1 MTKLAINGGSPV
13 RRTPF
18 PVYSTLGEE
27 EKRAVTGVL
36 DSGNLSGFLGTWSP
50 QFYGGPHV
58 KKLEAEWQE
67 YFKVAHAVTMN
78 SATSALCAAV
88 GAAGVGPGD
97 EVIVSPITMTA
108 SATAALAYGAI
119 PVFADIDPET
129 FNITAKTIEACIT
142 HQTRAI
148 VAVDIL
154 GHPAEMDEIMT
165 LAEKHNL
172 VVIEDAAQA
181 PGALYNGRFAGTLAH
196 IGVFSLNYHKTI
208 HTGEGGVAVT
218 DDPVLAERLQLIRNH
233 AEAVVEGKGT
243 ASLVNMVGFNYR
255 MTEIEA
261 AIGSAQLRKLDTLLS
276 ARIEAADYLTER
288 IAANP
293 GLTPPVVRPGVKHG
307 YYLYAIRYDANKVG
321 ISRERFAEAVRA
333 EGVPLATRY
342 APPLYYMPLYQKR
355 IAFGNE
361 GFPFTYEGYKGKVS
375 YDRGICP
382 VAERM
387 WESDVMVGNFCHA
400 AIARNDLDDV
410 VAALEK
416 VANGAATIDS
426 QETPAIDAS
435 RMAEGNAA

>member
-1 MTKLAINGGSPV
+1 
-13 RRTPF
+13 
-18 PVYSTLGEE
+18 VYSTLGEE
-27 EKRAVTGVL
+27 EKKAVMGVL

-58 KKLEAEWQE
+58 RKLEEEWQE
-67 YFKVAHAVTMN
+67 YFNVAHAVTMN

-129 FNITAKTIEACIT
+129 FNITAKTIKACIT
-142 HQTRAI
+142 PQTRAI
-148 VAVDIL
+148 MAVDIL
-154 GHPAEMDEIMT
+154 GHPAEFDQIMA
-165 LAEKHNL
+165 LAEAHGL
-172 VVIEDAAQA
+172 IVIEDAAQA

-218 DDPVLAERLQLIRNH
+218 DDPVLGERLQLIRNH

-261 AIGSAQLRKLDTLLS
+261 AIGSSQLLKLNDLLS
-276 ARIEAADYLTER
+276 ARIECAEYLTQR
-288 IAANP
+288 IAEIP

-307 YYLYAIRYDANKVG
+307 YYLYAIRYDAQTVG
-321 ISRERFAEAVRA
+321 ISRQQFAEAVRA
-333 EGVPLATRY
+333 EGIPLATRY

-361 GFPFTYEGYKGKVS
+361 GFPFTFEGYKGNVS
-375 YDRGICP
+375 YERGICP

-400 AIARNDLDDV
+400 AISKSDLDDV

-416 VANGAATIDS
+416 VVSEARNIGSNDAEAL
-426 QETPAIDAS
+426 DAS
-435 RMAEGNAA
+435 RMAEESAA

>member
-1 MTKLAINGGSPV
+1 MTLAIKGGSPI
-13 RRTPF
+13 RTSPF

-27 EKRAVTGVL
+27 EKQAVMRVL

-58 KKLEAEWQE
+58 RKLEEEWQK
-67 YFKVAHAVTMN
+67 YFNVAHAVTMN

-142 HQTRAI
+142 RETRAI

-154 GHPAEMDEIMT
+154 GHPAEMDGIMA
-165 LAEKHNL
+165 LAEKHGL

-181 PGALYNGRFAGTLAH
+181 PGATRNGRFAGTLAH

-218 DDPVLAERLQLIRNH
+218 DDAVLAERLQLIRNH

-243 ASLVNMVGFNYR
+243 VSLVNMVGFNYR

-261 AIGSAQLRKLDTLLS
+261 AIGSTQLLKLDSLLS
-276 ARIEAADYLTER
+276 ARIECADYLSQR
-288 IAANP
+288 IAAIP
-293 GLTPPVVRPGVKHG
+293 GLTPPVVQPGVKHG
-307 YYLYAIRYDANKVG
+307 YYLYAIRYDAKVVG
-321 ISRERFAEAVRA
+321 ISREQFAEAIRA
-333 EGVPLATRY
+333 EGIPLATRY
-342 APPLYYMPLYQKR
+342 APPLYFMPVYQQR
-355 IAFGNE
+355 VAFGSG

-375 YDRGICP
+375 YERGICP

-400 AIARNDLDDV
+400 QIARGDLDDV

-416 VANGAATIDS
+416 VVSGAGSLAG
-426 QETPAIDAS
+426 QGAETLDAS
-435 RMAEGNAA
+435 RMAEDNAA

>member
-13 RRTPF
+13 RKTPF

-27 EKRAVTGVL
+27 EKRAVMGVL

-58 KKLEAEWQE
+58 RKLEEEWQE
-67 YFKVAHAVTMN
+67 YFNVAHAVTMN

-129 FNITAKTIEACIT
+129 FNITAKTIAARIT
-142 HQTRAI
+142 PQTRAI
-148 VAVDIL
+148 MAVDIL
-154 GHPAEMDEIMT
+154 GHPAEFDQIMA
-165 LAEKHNL
+165 LADKHGL

-218 DDPVLAERLQLIRNH
+218 DDAVLAERLQLIRNH

-261 AIGSAQLRKLDTLLS
+261 AIGSSQLLKLNDLLS
-276 ARIEAADYLTER
+276 ARIECADYLTQR
-288 IAANP
+288 IASIP

-307 YYLYAIRYDANKVG
+307 YYLYAIRYDADEVG
-321 ISRERFAEAVRA
+321 ITREQFAEAVRA
-333 EGVPLATRY
+333 EGIPLATRY

-361 GFPFTYEGYKGKVS
+361 GFPFTFEGYKGKVS
-375 YDRGICP
+375 YERGICP

-400 AIARNDLDDV
+400 AIEKTDLDDI

-416 VANGAATIDS
+416 VAAGGRSLGGNDAEAM
-426 QETPAIDAS
+426 DAS
-435 RMAEGNAA
+435 RMAEESAA

>member
-1 MTKLAINGGSPV
+1 MPTLAINGGSPV
-13 RRTPF
+13 RSSPF

-27 EKRAVTGVL
+27 EKRAVIGVL

-58 KKLEAEWQE
+58 RKLEEEWQE
-67 YFKVAHAVTMN
+67 YFNVAHAVTMN

-142 HQTRAI
+142 PQTRAI

-154 GHPAEMDEIMT
+154 GHPADMDEIMA
-165 LAEKHNL
+165 LAQQHDL
-172 VVIEDAAQA
+172 IVIEDAAQA
-181 PGALYNGRFAGTLAH
+181 PGATYHGRFAGTLAH

-218 DDPVLAERLQLIRNH
+218 DDALLAERLQLIRNH
-233 AEAVVEGKGT
+233 AEAVVEAKGT

-261 AIGSAQLRKLDTLLS
+261 AIGSVQLRKLDQLLT
-276 ARIEAADYLTER
+276 ARIDAADYLTRR
-288 IAANP
+288 ISGIP
-293 GLTPPVVRPGVKHG
+293 GLTPPVVKSGVKHG
-307 YYLYAIRYDANKVG
+307 YYLYAIRYDAETVG

-333 EGVPLATRY
+333 EGIPLATRY
-342 APPLYYMPLYQKR
+342 APPLYQMPLYQKR

-375 YDRGICP
+375 YERGICP

-387 WESDVMVGNFCHA
+387 WESDVMVGNFCHSA
-400 AIARNDLDDV
+400 FTKSDLDDV

-416 VANGAATIDS
+416 VVAESHSLATEDAL
-426 QETPAIDAS
+426 AIDAS
-435 RMAEGNAA
+435 RMAEGSAV

>member
-1 MTKLAINGGSPV
+1 MTTLAINGGSPV
-13 RRTPF
+13 RSAPF
-18 PVYSTLGEE
+18 PVYSTLGDE
-27 EKRAVTGVL
+27 EKVAVIKVL

-58 KKLEAEWQE
+58 RKLEEEWQE
-67 YFKVAHAVTMN
+67 YFGVAHAVTMN

-129 FNITAKTIEACIT
+129 FNVTAKTIEARIT
-142 HQTRAI
+142 PQTKAI

-154 GHPAEMDEIMT
+154 GHPAEFDEIMA
-165 LAEKHNL
+165 LAAKHGL

-181 PGALYNGRFAGTLAH
+181 PGATYNGRFAGTLAH

-218 DDPVLAERLQLIRNH
+218 DDAVLAERLQLIRNH

-261 AIGSAQLRKLDTLLS
+261 AIGSAQLRKLDTLLT
-276 ARIEAADYLTER
+276 ARIEAADYLTKR
-288 IAANP
+288 ISEIP
-293 GLTPPVVRPGVKHG
+293 GLTPPVVNPGVKHG
-307 YYLYAIRYDANKVG
+307 YYLYAIRYDANVVG
-321 ISRERFAEAVRA
+321 VSRERFAEAVRA

-342 APPLYYMPLYQKR
+342 APPLYFMPLYQKR
-355 IAFGNE
+355 IAFGSE
-361 GFPFTYEGYKGKVS
+361 GFPFTYEGYKGTVN
-375 YDRGICP
+375 YERGICP
-382 VAERM
+382 VAEAM
-387 WESDVMVGNFCHA
+387 WESNVMVGNFCHA
-400 AIARNDLDDV
+400 NIGQPDLDDV
-410 VAALEK
+410 VTALEK
-416 VANGAATIDS
+416 VVAGARALSVADAS
-426 QETPAIDAS
+426 SVDAS
-435 RMAEGNAA
+435 RMAEDAA